1 MLHVDYEKILMKG
14 KKVEWYDTSVPEKLI
29 TKLVTEMANQ
39 MMEQI
44 NKLNSV
50 DYNKNKDYINALMT
64 NIREL
69 PYKMNGDFYLM
80 KKSEIESKVKI
91 KKGNIVTPI
100 KEESTKKTK
109 NSSLIFGSKTNKK

>member
-1 MLHVDYEKILMKG
+1 MLHADYEKILTKG
-14 KKVEWYDTSVPEKLI
+14 KKVEWYDTLVPEKLI

-39 MMEQI
+39 ITEQI

-50 DYNKNKDYINALMT
+50 DSNKNKDYINVLMT
-64 NIREL
+64 SIKDL
-69 PYKMNGDFYLM
+69 PYKMNGDFYLI
-80 KKSEIESKVKI
+80 KKREIESKVKI
-91 KKGNIVTPI
+91 KKSNIVSPI